1 MYEKEIKL
9 TTRDP
14 TDHKDGYE
22 DEAKHVHESPEPEP
36 PSYEIGMTSLSI
48 RKSRLDYEGPIH
60 LEAIGY
66 QPNETI
72 GCYQGVRE
80 GSSIEVTETHQM

>member
-1 MYEKEIKL
+1 MKL
-9 TTRDP
+9 TIRDP

-48 RKSRLDYEGPIH
+48 RKSCLDYEGPIH

-66 QPNETI
+66 QPNVTI
-72 GCYQGVRE
+72 GCYQRVME
-80 GSSIEVTETHQM
+80 CSSIEGTEAHQM